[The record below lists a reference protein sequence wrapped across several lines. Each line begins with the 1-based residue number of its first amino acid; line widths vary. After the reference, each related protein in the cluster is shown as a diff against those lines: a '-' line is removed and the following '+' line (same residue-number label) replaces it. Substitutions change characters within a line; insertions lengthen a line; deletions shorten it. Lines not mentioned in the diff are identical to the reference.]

1 MIMSFLC
8 QKASKQTSKL
18 KTKELQT
25 VYDNVILVS
34 ESLQTD
40 IEIENEAITDHYD
53 HLILVSESLQ
63 TDIEIENQTITD
75 HLW

>member
-1 MIMSFLC
+1 MITLLLC

-18 KTKELQT
+18 KSKELQT

-40 IEIENEAITDHYD
+40 IKIEN
-53 HLILVSESLQ
+53 
-63 TDIEIENQTITD
+63 
-75 HLW
+75 